1 MYVAGCNI
9 LPGQAERHG
18 GGDAT
23 FAMLGKCS
31 ATEPPPPGPGSG
43 YILGS
48 LQLYSISLPVPP
60 KLPFHGPHAAVSWSS
75 GSTCQPRSRQLLPPM
90 SSEQIILLKRGRAEV
105 APWHMWVGELRS
117 LQS

>member
-1 MYVAGCNI
+1 MCVTGCSI
-9 LPGQAERHG
+9 LPGQAERRG

-60 KLPFHGPHAAVSWSS
+60 KLPFHGPPTLLFRGLQEALVNQGA
-75 GSTCQPRSRQLLPPM
+75 GSFCHPC
-90 SSEQIILLKRGRAEV
+90 
-105 APWHMWVGELRS
+105 
-117 LQS
+117 LQSRLYY